1 VPESAFFGVPKIA
14 EDLEPIPS
22 MSEPKTPTD
31 LIEYFTRLVIG
42 AGDALSIATASGR
55 IVYWNEAAAELTGCP
70 VTVAVG
76 ARLPDILSTPE
87 TLEASWGFH
96 LVTVAAHASG
106 NPLRRRS
113 YATRTYADQAARVH
127 VSSLQIRGPEGA
139 PACFMFSFTSEPL
152 ETTIDTP
159 SAPELGLR
167 PREWE
172 VASLMMSGL
181 DTRGI
186 SRELGISQ
194 ATTRTHIRNILQ
206 TLGVSSRVQ
215 ALTRIWSL
223 YGDPAA

>member
-1 VPESAFFGVPKIA
+1 
-14 EDLEPIPS
+14 
-22 MSEPKTPTD
+22 MSEPNSSSD
-31 LIEYFTRLVIG
+31 LIEYFSRLVIG

-55 IVYWNEAAAELTGCP
+55 IVYWNEAAAEVTGCP
-70 VTVAVG
+70 TDVAVG

-106 NPLRRRS
+106 SPLRRRS

-127 VSSLQIRGPEGA
+127 VSSLQIRGPENA

-152 ETTIDTP
+152 EKTVEVP

-186 SRELGISQ
+186 SEELGISE

-206 TLGVSSRVQ
+206 TLGVQSRLQ

-223 YGDPAA
+223 YGDPSA